1 MQQQQVEQPK
11 VGSKVPSSSGGW
23 ITYTSTGLV
32 HTAGKRY
39 KPSKK
44 QAEDNEGLDFEFD
57 DIELDDE

>member
-1 MQQQQVEQPK
+1 MQQQLIEQPK

-39 KPSKK
+39 KPGKK
-44 QAEDNEGLDFEFD
+44 QAEEPWYSDVDLEED
-57 DIELDDE
+57 DDE